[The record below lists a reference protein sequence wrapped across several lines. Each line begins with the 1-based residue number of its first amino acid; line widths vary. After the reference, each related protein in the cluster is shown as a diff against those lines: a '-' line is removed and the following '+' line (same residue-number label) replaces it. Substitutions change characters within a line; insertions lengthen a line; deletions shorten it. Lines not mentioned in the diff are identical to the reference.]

1 VIVRVLG
8 SGSKGNSILVEA
20 GDTRVLI
27 DAGFSVRGMSK
38 RLEVFG
44 IPPASIEAAVVT
56 HEHIDHVGRVAV
68 CAERWGW
75 RILASEGTRTGCE
88 SLADAKVETLSA
100 SGTTVTVGQ
109 LELTTIGV
117 SHDANEPM
125 AVIATSVSTGA
136 RVGIVYDLGV
146 FTQKLARALTYL
158 DILMIEANHDD
169 EMLRCGPYPL
179 SLQRRIASRYG
190 HLSNFESAAAA
201 SECAHK
207 GMNHLIL
214 AHLSQK
220 NNTPWIATETV
231 RASVARTAF
240 RGTITPASQGQTTG
254 PFVPKGSSYR
264 PARQLEL
271 GL

>member
-1 VIVRVLG
+1 MIVRVLG
-8 SGSKGNSILVEA
+8 SGSKGNSVLVEA
-20 GDTRVLI
+20 GETRVLI
-27 DAGFSVRGMSK
+27 DAGFSPRGMQK

-44 IPPASIEAAVVT
+44 IEPASIEAVVLT

-68 CAERWGW
+68 CAGKWGW
-75 RILASEGTRTGCE
+75 RILASEGTRTGCAA
-88 SLADAKVETLSA
+88 LAEANVETLST
-100 SGTTVTVGQ
+100 SGTVTLGQ

-125 AVIATSVSTGA
+125 AVVATSISTGA
-136 RVGIVYDLGV
+136 RAGIVYDLGV
-146 FTQKLARALTYL
+146 FSQKLAKALTYL

-169 EMLRCGPYPL
+169 EMLRFGPYPL
-179 SLQRRIASRYG
+179 SLQRRIASRHG
-190 HLSNFESAAAA
+190 HLSNFASAAAA

-240 RGTITPASQGQTTG
+240 RGTITPASQGRTTG
-254 PFVPKGSSYR
+254 PFIPKGSSYR